1 MFTLLWLLAGCTT
14 DVDGDLY
21 PADVDCDDDDPDVHP
36 GASEVAFDEV
46 DNDCDPTTLDDDP
59 DGDGATTGDCAP
71 YDATVHP
78 GAREVWYDG
87 IDADCLEDSD
97 YDADRDGY
105 DSDAYGGED
114 CDDTSK
120 QVGPDIEE
128 VCNAVDDDCD
138 GVVDGGAT
146 DADTFWADA
155 DGDGHGDPNAPT
167 EACEAPDAH
176 VDVDDD
182 CDDTNGDISPSAE
195 EFTGDAVD
203 EDCDGCATLAG
214 AVGAVDL
221 GAATTLFSGPV
232 DALQAHEGTVV
243 LLSEG
248 TVWGGAPGALVELG
262 TGSRISTLGGD
273 IAWLDGGELWNTSV
287 DAESVQLLSS
297 TVVALG
303 QPQDGPAGQVTVM
316 DVDGTEHL
324 LEGKVEGDA
333 AGATL
338 AAGDLDGDGVVDLLI
353 GAPDGGTSD
362 KGRVYAAFGPITA
375 SADLEWEK
383 QQGGSADGQHL
394 GLWLSS
400 GHDTNGD
407 GYDDVLAGTA
417 EGSAVVLLGPMK
429 TFSTTPTATLMSD
442 GEGVW
447 GGDVD
452 CDGRADAVLG
462 GALYL
467 APLQGVL
474 TEPDATWDGRV
485 AAPAGDVDGDTY
497 DDVLVVGETL
507 LLLDRGGL

>member
-1 MFTLLWLLAGCTT
+1 VMFTLLWLLAGCTT
-14 DVDGDLY
+14 DFDGDLY
-21 PADVDCDDDDPDVHP
+21 PAEVDCDDTDPTVNP

-46 DNDCDPTTLDDDP
+46 DNDCDPSTLDEDP
-59 DGDGATTGDCAP
+59 DGDGATNGDCAP

-105 DSDAYGGED
+105 DSDLWGGED
-114 CDDTSK
+114 CDDSSK
-120 QVGPDIEE
+120 KVGPEIEE
-128 VCNAVDDDCD
+128 VCNGVDDDCD
-138 GVVDGGAT
+138 GVVDGGAS
-146 DADTFWADA
+146 DADTFWADT
-155 DGDGHGDPNAPT
+155 DGDGHGDASSPT
-167 EACEAPDAH
+167 EACEAPDAY

-182 CDDTNGDISPSAE
+182 CDDDNADISPSAE
-195 EFTGDAVD
+195 EFVGDAVD

-214 AVGAVDL
+214 AVGEVDL
-221 GAATTLFSGPV
+221 SSATTVFSGPV
-232 DALQAHEGTVV
+232 DALQAHDGTLV

-248 TVWGGAPGALVELG
+248 EVWSGTTDALTQIGEGNL
-262 TGSRISTLGGD
+262 ISTR
-273 IAWLDGGELWNTSV
+273 DGEVLFMDTQPEDGIE
-287 DAESVQLLSS
+287 AVQLLSS
-297 TVVALG
+297 TLVAVG
-303 QPQDGPAGQVTVM
+303 QPEASASGQVWVY
-316 DVDGTEHL
+316 DLLDGDPGFIL
-324 LEGKVEGDA
+324 QGKVAADR

-338 AAGDLDGDGVVDLLI
+338 AAGDLDGDGVLDLLI

-383 QQGGSADGQHL
+383 QQGGSADGQEL

-429 TFSTTPTATLMSD
+429 TFSTTPAATLMSD
-442 GEGVW
+442 GEGAW
-447 GGDVD
+447 TGDAD

-467 APLQGVL
+467 APFEGTL
-474 TEPDATWDGRV
+474 TQPDATWAGV
-485 AAPAGDVDGDTY
+485 LAAPAGDVDGDTY
-497 DDVLVVGETL
+497 DDVLVVGESL
-507 LLLDRGGL
+507 LLLDRAGL